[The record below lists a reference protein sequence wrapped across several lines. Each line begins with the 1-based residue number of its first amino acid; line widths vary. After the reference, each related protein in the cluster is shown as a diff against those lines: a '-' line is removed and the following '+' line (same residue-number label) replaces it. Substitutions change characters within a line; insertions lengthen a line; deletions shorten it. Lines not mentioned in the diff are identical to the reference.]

1 MFQKS
6 QLLLWRWTLCCSFH
20 GFTTDWRVLD
30 SVRRQVCH
38 FTSIWFIQRQIKTL
52 NSKCFIFLGKYPTI
66 IQRKSQ
72 AKVRRKN
79 SLLTQRNLDQN
90 QACIC
95 WRGMHLLRLVRGEGK
110 RREQRGSV
118 QTMTIQCASDQRS
131 HEEVFANWLGIKHV
145 SIATDGCQEV
155 TDKM

>member
-131 HEEVFANWLGIKHV
+131 HEEVFANLV